1 MCTCFVL
8 FDQVVWGYCV
18 VCTKWRFSKHKE
30 KKFMQNEFLD
40 LAKDQLSLS
49 HVGVEFLNLLS
60 VLK

>member
-1 MCTCFVL
+1 V
-8 FDQVVWGYCV
+8 GYCV